1 MKNKIV
7 NFKKYKKSIML
18 AVFILVIGIISVII
32 VKKCVLDKNNIKEL
46 KNSNYEIQYTAEWK
60 KSDVKDTGFVLKNNK
75 AQIKLDIIQ
84 IEEKDKYKD
93 IEELHDDII
102 YNINNENREYAF
114 LAEEK
119 KNFTN
124 NNYEGYQLLYETDKT
139 NVLLIL
145 FKDYQKIYLLTYE
158 APIKEFDFLLEN
170 AKNIIYSLTITQS
183 SYESD
188 LNSKLELSDL
198 KLEKDDEID
207 KMIENTVEHTI
218 ASKNYRVTFK
228 IPSNFGRDELNSQYY
243 YNKFEGLSSGEE
255 LRITAHVWN
264 TNIFNRLDRD
274 NSSNIYAGKA
284 YQEKNGFKE
293 SLSKIS
299 EKEYIYKYSYGN
311 ENENVSIVYEIDKSH
326 IFEIEL
332 KAYKVKITQKII
344 DSIGIVNYENYA
356 QNIDKTNI
364 LRKADLLGENIVE
377 VKFEIPHKYIQ
388 IDKEN
393 NIYETKY
400 YAINKN
406 KDELYDY
413 EAEISIITIK
423 PESSIETINR
433 SISKS
438 YGKYNEMVS
447 SGRARFNDK
456 DFEVYD
462 GGSTLLSGVMF
473 TNKNR
478 KYYYQY
484 KKVLFYKLQEG
495 KYVRIVLNG
504 NDKEI
509 TNDIINDFTNFYI
522 R

>member
-7 NFKKYKKSIML
+7 NFKKYKKSIMI
-18 AVFILVIGIISVII
+18 AVFILVIGIISAII
-32 VKKCVLDKNNIKEL
+32 VKKCILDKNNIREI

-124 NNYEGYQLLYETDKT
+124 NNYEGYQLLYETEEK

-145 FKDYQKIYLLTYE
+145 FKDYEKIYLLTYE
-158 APIKEFDFLLEN
+158 APIKEFDFLLES
-170 AKNIIYSLTITQS
+170 AEDIIYSLTITQS

-218 ASKNYRVTFK
+218 ASENYRVTFK
-228 IPSNFGRDELNSQYY
+228 TPSNFGKDELNSQYY
-243 YNKFEGLSSGEE
+243 YNNFEGLSSGEE
-255 LRITAHVWN
+255 LRITAHVWS
-264 TNIFNRLDRD
+264 TNIFNMLDRD
-274 NSSNIYAGKA
+274 NAFNIYAEKM
-284 YQEKNGFKE
+284 YQDKIEFKE

-299 EKEYIYKYSYGN
+299 EKEYIYKYSYEN

-332 KAYKVKITQKII
+332 KAYKVKITQKMI

-356 QNIDKTNI
+356 QNIDKTNT
-364 LRKADLLGENIVE
+364 LRKSDLLGKNIVE
-377 VKFEIPHKYIQ
+377 VKFEIPDKYTQ
-388 IDKEN
+388 IDKEQ
-393 NIYETKY
+393 NIYERKY
-400 YAINKN
+400 YVTNYNNDGEINN
-406 KDELYDY
+406 Y

-423 PESSIETINR
+423 PESSIDTIN
-433 SISKS
+433 SSLSKN
-438 YGKYNEMVS
+438 YGEYNEMVS
-447 SGRARFNDK
+447 SGSERYNDK

-495 KYVRIVLNG
+495 KYVR
-504 NDKEI
+504 
-509 TNDIINDFTNFYI
+509 
-522 R
+522 